1 VAGALILAPLGERI
15 GLGRLVAGS
24 LVALPVTL
32 IGYAT
37 SQQPWWGAA
46 TLFTVGLVYIGV
58 LSGLSTLV
66 QLRAPGAF
74 RGRIL
79 SFYLVA
85 LGVSYPIGSLAQGPV
100 IDRIGVGW
108 TTAGSAV
115 LLLLVMT
122 VVRIVRPGYVRAI
135 TQVRAAAA
143 APLDLQAGPPEEP
156 VTAGPAGAGAPVL
169 GASVPGAPVNETAA
183 AGAACRGPGCG
194 AGAGPPG
201 GAGAG
206 QTGATSE

>member
-24 LVALPVTL
+24 LVLLPVTL

-37 SQQPWWGAA
+37 SQTPWWGAA

-85 LGVSYPIGSLAQGPV
+85 LGVSYPVGSLAQGPV

-115 LLLLVMT
+115 LLLLVMA
-122 VVRIVRPGYVRAI
+122 VVRITRPGYVRAI
-135 TQVRAAAA
+135 TRVRAAAA

-156 VTAGPAGAGAPVL
+156 VTAGQGVAEAIGA
-169 GASVPGAPVNETAA
+169 ETAA

-194 AGAGPPG
+194 PGSGAAPATGAGTG
-201 GAGAG
+201 TG